1 MRLPK
6 RGSARMEKISIC
18 GRQPATR
25 AIHREP
31 AKRSGSLPL
40 SRFSPHSHSQIP
52 AAVNMFAAIS
62 GTWYRSGL
70 AAR

>member
-1 MRLPK
+1 
-6 RGSARMEKISIC
+6 MEKASIC
-18 GRQPATR
+18 GLQPATR
-25 AIHREP
+25 AIQSEP
-31 AKRSGSLPL
+31 AKRNGSLFL

-52 AAVNMFAAIS
+52 AAVNIFAAIS